1 MYVPQNFWKECIK
14 MKKRFVLAF
23 SVLLFFGFILSVFG
37 QDGDFA
43 YLDHMLVYRT
53 GKNFF
58 VNRMAHD
65 QYTGPFT
72 DKNGK
77 IYSYG
82 IEMWADSN
90 SSGVGYVEYL
100 INGAYSR
107 FEATLALEKVWLE
120 GDMGTTRFIIYADG
134 TEIYN
139 AKFIS
144 SSEPQNISVVIPDNT
159 QLLRLEVEQIAGS
172 RGSHGAIWGL
182 AILRK

>member
-1 MYVPQNFWKECIK
+1 M
-14 MKKRFVLAF
+14 VLG
-23 SVLLFFGFILSVFG
+23 VLLIFGFIGPVFG
-37 QDGDFA
+37 QDDNFA
-43 YLDHMLVYRT
+43 YLDHLVVYRA
-53 GKNFF
+53 GNNFF
-58 VNRMAHD
+58 VNRVRHN

-82 IEMWADSN
+82 IEMWADSD
-90 SSGVGYVEYL
+90 SGSGVGYAEYL

-139 AKFIS
+139 TRFIS
-144 SSEPQNISVVIPDNT
+144 SSEPKDISVVIPDNT
-159 QLLRLEVEQIAGS
+159 RLLRLEVEQIAGS
-172 RGSHGAIWGL
+172 KGTHGAIWGL
-182 AILRK
+182 AVLRK